1 MTQEDQEYIN
11 SLSDKEI
18 VEGILNRNTKLTY
31 LFLYEKCYPL
41 FKSRYD
47 KYNTDCESCIEFI
60 NTIYIYIMTPG
71 PQSGKSPL
79 ESFGFRCHFVLWLKI
94 VAENYCKQLFHK
106 RLEIVDAPEP
116 TDRNVGEPSTLDISS
131 INHRDIEIVL
141 AQMPNMRY
149 RTLIRYRYLEEKSN
163 EETAQLLGMSMDNY
177 YNKHKLAKEQFVAML
192 KKEGI
197 C

>member
-1 MTQEDQEYIN
+1 M
-11 SLSDKEI
+11 
-18 VEGILNRNTKLTY
+18 
-31 LFLYEKCYPL
+31 
-41 FKSRYD
+41 
-47 KYNTDCESCIEFI
+47 
-60 NTIYIYIMTPG
+60 
-71 PQSGKSPL
+71 

-106 RLEIVDAPEP
+106 RLEIAENTSP
-116 TDRNVGEPSTLDISS
+116 TDRNIGEYDSMDINS
-131 INHRDIEIVL
+131 INHSDIEIVL
-141 AQMPNMRY
+141 AQMPNMKY

-177 YNKHKLAKEQFVAML
+177 YNKHKLAKEQFVTTL

>member
-1 MTQEDQEYIN
+1 MITDQE
-11 SLSDKEI
+11 I
-18 VEGILNRNTKLTY
+18 VKGILCRDVAMTKQY
-31 LFLYEKCYPL
+31 LYIEYYPL
-41 FKSRYD
+41 FKSVWN
-47 KYNTDCESCIEFI
+47 KYYTDCNSCVEFI
-60 NTIYIYIMTPG
+60 NTIYVYIMTPG

-106 RLEIVDAPEP
+106 RLEIANGSEP

-177 YNKHKLAKEQFVAML
+177 YNKHKLARREYAETFTTAANI
-192 KKEGI
+192 GRNAWSI
-197 C
+197 S

>member
-1 MTQEDQEYIN
+1 MTSDQE
-11 SLSDKEI
+11 K
-18 VEGILNRNTKLTY
+18 VHGILFRDVAITKQY
-31 LFLYEKCYPL
+31 LYIEYYPL
-41 FKSRYD
+41 FKSVWN
-47 KYNTDCESCIEFI
+47 KYYTDCSSCVEFI
-60 NTIYIYIMTPG
+60 NTIYVYIMTPN
-71 PQSGKSPL
+71 PQTGKSPL

-94 VAENYCKQLFHK
+94 VAENYCRQLFHK
-106 RLEIVDAPEP
+106 RIELADSEP
-116 TDRNVGEPSTLDISS
+116 TDRNIQENSTLDKSS
-131 INHRDIEIVL
+131 INHNDIEIVL

-177 YNKHKLAKEQFVAML
+177 YNKHKLAKEQFVTTL

>member
-1 MTQEDQEYIN
+1 MITDQE
-11 SLSDKEI
+11 I
-18 VEGILNRNTKLTY
+18 VKGILCRDVAMTKQY
-31 LFLYEKCYPL
+31 LYIEYYPL
-41 FKSRYD
+41 FKSVWN
-47 KYNTDCESCIEFI
+47 KYYTDCNYCVEFI
-60 NTIYIYIMTPG
+60 NTIYVYIMTPG

-79 ESFGFRCHFVLWLKI
+79 ESFGFRCRFVLWLKI
-94 VAENYCKQLFHK
+94 VAENYCKQLFHR
-106 RLEIVDAPEP
+106 RLEIADGSEP
-116 TDRNVGEPSTLDISS
+116 TDRNVGEPSTLDISA

-177 YNKHKLAKEQFVAML
+177 YNKHKLAKEQFVTTL